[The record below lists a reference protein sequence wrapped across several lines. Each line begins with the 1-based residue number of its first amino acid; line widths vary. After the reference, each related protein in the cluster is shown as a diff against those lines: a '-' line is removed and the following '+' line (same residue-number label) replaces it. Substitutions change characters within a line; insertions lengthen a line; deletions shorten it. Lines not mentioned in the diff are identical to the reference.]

1 MSHPLIVEGREVPGL
16 GRKGR
21 PYLCRASYIG
31 AGSVETASVQATKR
45 KIQKFQGLPTSHLF
59 QPVAIETL
67 GPFNPS
73 ALEFI
78 SELGRRMS
86 FVCLFV
92 SNALTWSHSKAL
104 FLQTRKTRPDPPDKI
119 MSCSL

>member
-1 MSHPLIVEGREVPGL
+1 MP
-16 GRKGR
+16 
-21 PYLCRASYIG
+21 
-31 AGSVETASVQATKR
+31 ASVQAANR
-45 KIQKFQGLPTSHLF
+45 KILKYQGLPTSHLF

-86 FVCLFV
+86 FVGGDRRD
-92 SNALTWSHSKAL
+92 T
-104 FLQTRKTRPDPPDKI
+104 
-119 MSCSL
+119 